1 MTNIISNLFSGF
13 AGGCIGIFIGG
24 FITYFINTKLERN
37 KLKEKQELL
46 YSVLND
52 LLKQIK
58 VILIGSF
65 SGSGL
70 RSPYGYIKN
79 SHEETRVILP
89 LFDKILSEISIL
101 PPSENKTL
109 TIEVYSELNFFLSN
123 NEKYKIKLDN
133 LKNFRKEMVPENF
146 VTLKCKKYMDYFDLD
161 SILFDEEKKR
171 NSLIDKDFFKAQ
183 RDLINY
189 LKRLSDLTMNQYSQL
204 ITKIDTI
211 LNNDWK
217 AKND

>member
-1 MTNIISNLFSGF
+1 MLNFISNLFSGF
-13 AGGCIGIFIGG
+13 AGVCIGGLIAYI
-24 FITYFINTKLERN
+24 INTKLERN

-52 LLKQIK
+52 LLKQIE

-79 SHEETRVILP
+79 SHEETKVILP
-89 LFDKILSEISIL
+89 LFDKIISEISIL
-101 PPSENKTL
+101 PPSKNKTL

-183 RDLINY
+183 QDLINY

-204 ITKIDTI
+204 IIKIDTI